1 MKKIYLVDFENSGN
15 KRLENIG
22 SVREGD
28 QVHIFFTE
36 KVKYIRIEY
45 FAKGKDIKVHKVPA
59 GNQSLDKYLVW
70 YLDDL
75 LKKNDVSCS
84 YIILSGDKGYDKI
97 IEFWKEKGYSKISR
111 EESIMSDDIQQP
123 EVTIQPK
130 KDVKQQPKD
139 ETQSTKGAK
148 QPKDAKQ
155 PKKGKKQQSSTIKR
169 TVNSKISRSRADDL
183 SGKAKTELNM
193 LLKRHLSQIYEK
205 SDVQQISK
213 IVIMYYNDKD
223 NLKHILKHICEDL
236 KEQYKKYEKMSKDVE
251 FILKKYKLQNKSAN

>member
-1 MKKIYLVDFENSGN
+1 MKKIYLVDFENVHNEGL
-15 KRLENIG
+15 KNID

-28 QVHIFFTE
+28 QVHIFSTE
-36 KVKYIRIEY
+36 NAPNIKIE
-45 FAKGKDIKVHKVPA
+45 FFSKGKDIQVHMVPA

-111 EESIMSDDIQQP
+111 EESIMSDDTRQSK
-123 EVTIQPK
+123 VTIQPK

-148 QPKDAKQ
+148 QSKDAKQ

-183 SGKAKTELNM
+183 SENAKTKLNM
-193 LLKRHLSQIYEK
+193 FLKMYLSLIYEK
-205 SDVQQISK
+205 KDVKQISQ
-213 IVIMYYNDKD
+213 IVIMHYNDKD
-223 NLKHILKHICEDL
+223 RLKHIYEDL
-236 KEQYKKYEKMSKDVE
+236 KQQYKKYEKMFKDIE
-251 FILKKYKLQNKSAN
+251 YILKKYESQNKSTN